1 MRKALGILLCLLIWA
16 SNVFSDQSWQ
26 VNGHVFSNVNAMQ
39 SGKEVTVSG
48 RVSGGGIK
56 NPLAINLYVQNDS
69 GKTYRTSTTVKN
81 FCGKGELFESSFTA
95 WERARWWKVVGIESN

>member
-1 MRKALGILLCLLIWA
+1 MKKIGQMMICLIFLISSA
-16 SNVFSDQSWQ
+16 FADQSWQ

-39 SGKEVTVSG
+39 KGKEVTVSG
-48 RVSGGGIK
+48 RVSGGGVK
-56 NPLAINLYVQNDS
+56 NLLAINLYVQNDS